1 MISALIGF
9 IFATAS
15 PQKTARLALRGYLN
29 QAHVNYSEIPNK
41 VLDEIADLAWKT
53 SESLSEIDKSKTK
66 AEHLNDFI
74 EFNANQ
80 LIDIQSLD
88 EQNVYEKERLIKSNV
103 YKILLENKLI
113 PKK

>member
-1 MISALIGF
+1 MIRVLLGF
-9 IFATAS
+9 IFATTS

-29 QAHVNYSEIPNK
+29 QSNINYSKIPNN

-53 SESLSEIDKSKTK
+53 SERLSEIDKSKTK

-80 LIDIQSLD
+80 LIDIQNLD
-88 EQNVYEKERLIKSNV
+88 KQDAYEKERLIKGNV
-103 YKILLENKLI
+103 YKVLVENKLI
-113 PKK
+113 A